1 MCGKSKY
8 RKGGNSSNPGEVQ
21 VVLDLGPDTPV
32 SEDELLVIEAF
43 LRDELAAILEN
54 GPARKTKAP
63 SGGAK
68 AKNSCH
74 SADSAYGR
82 ELKRAIG

>member
-8 RKGGNSSNPGEVQ
+8 RKGGNSSSPGEVQ

-43 LRDELAAILEN
+43 LRDELAAILED
-54 GPARKTKAP
+54 GPESKTKAS

-68 AKNSCH
+68 AGNSCH